1 MSQSNKSLFFIL
13 FISIALFLMN
23 FVAIKTNLYWTTS
36 WVDIVSHTLGGAML
50 GGVVIFLL
58 TLSSK
63 KHRIKLKHIFTFA
76 IFVGIIW
83 EYFEIKSGMN
93 AITDPGYWV
102 DTAGD
107 IFFDTF
113 GSYLASVFL
122 TKNKF

>member
-1 MSQSNKSLFFIL
+1 MYLVTKNLAFIL
-13 FISIALFLMN
+13 FVSIALFFMN
-23 FVAIKTNLYWTTS
+23 LLAIKTNLYWTTS
-36 WVDIVSHTLGGAML
+36 WADIVSHTLGGAML

-63 KHRIKLKHIFTFA
+63 KNRIKLKHIFCFA
-76 IFVGIIW
+76 IFIGIIW

-93 AITDPGYWV
+93 AITDPGYWA

-113 GSYLASVFL
+113 GSYIAYLYL
-122 TKNKF
+122 KK